1 MRAQLYPSFR
11 SAKYIK
17 CGVSPG
23 VTTFPEIRC
32 TPFPLR
38 LFTPKF
44 SGFHGGVDP
53 MMAGFLVLFHVM
65 VKCSEV
71 SKERHALSFGF
82 TEFKWTLKLCLDVLG
97 ERVLSIF
104 QGSN

>member
-1 MRAQLYPSFR
+1 VIRAQLYPSFR

-23 VTTFPEIRC
+23 VTTFPEIRY
-32 TPFPLR
+32 TPFPLHQ
-38 LFTPKF
+38 KF
-44 SGFHGGVDP
+44 SGFHGGVGP
-53 MMAGFLVLFHVM
+53 MMAGFLVLYHVM

-71 SKERHALSFGF
+71 SKERHALIFGF
-82 TEFKWTLKLCLDVLG
+82 TEFKWTLKLCLDVSG